1 MGKIIPLIKSKI
13 KTSKSSDKNILEEG
27 KIGDLT
33 IRVYQRGVIH
43 ILDSNGLVFKKDP
56 EEFEKQLMSL
66 GDSFKEAVILG
77 SGDNDNLILEQEDGD
92 LKITLRKKEHG
103 LITALKKFVEK
114 GKVIKK
120 ESK

>member
-13 KTSKSSDKNILEEG
+13 KTTKSADKAVLEEG

-43 ILDSNGLVFKKDP
+43 ILDSNGLTFKKDP
-56 EEFEKQLMSL
+56 EEFEKQIKSL
-66 GDSFKEAVILG
+66 GDNFKEAVIQG
-77 SGDNDNLILEQEDGD
+77 SGDNDDLVLEQKDGD

-103 LITALKKFVEK
+103 LITSLKKFVEK
-114 GKVIKK
+114 AKAIKK